1 VILAAAMAL
10 LLFVPAGTI
19 RYWQAWVYLAIFT
32 GASALPGVV
41 VAADV
46 LVLVGLVFIVRV
58 YRENT
63 FTSATIE
70 IAENQNVVSP
80 GPSALCPPPM
90 YAGGLLSLAAT
101 PLALASYWGLVPIAA
116 MTPFLIWRLLDE
128 ERMLATNLTGY
139 AEYQRRV
146 RYRLIPFV
154 W

>member
-1 VILAAAMAL
+1 M
-10 LLFVPAGTI
+10 P
-19 RYWQAWVYLAIFT
+19 
-32 GASALPGVV
+32 PGVV

-46 LVLVGLVFIVRV
+46 LVLVGFAFIVRV

-70 IAENQNVVSP
+70 IAENQNVVST
-80 GPSALCPPPM
+80 GPYAIVRHPM
-90 YAGGLLSLAAT
+90 YAGGFLYLAAT
-101 PLALASYWGLVPIAA
+101 PLALGSYWGLVPIAA

-128 ERMLATNLTGY
+128 ERMLAANLTGY

-146 RYRLIPFV
+146 RYRLVPFV